1 MKPEGWIIRVNL
13 DYLDNY
19 FIKTLATVTG
29 MSLIMI
35 LVALGIVYLFDKGL
49 SLPASVILLIFA
61 VFFTLGTV
69 FFEKRGA
76 IYPWSLVG
84 GAIASTGITFLI
96 MSAIGG
102 IFYMASGG
110 LSAIHLNTIL
120 YSLSAC
126 MIISV
131 ITLNLASYKLQY
143 I

>member
-1 MKPEGWIIRVNL
+1 
-13 DYLDNY
+13 
-19 FIKTLATVTG
+19 
-29 MSLIMI
+29 MI
-35 LVALGIVYLFDKGL
+35 LVALGIVYLFEKGL
-49 SLPASVILLIFA
+49 SLPASIILLIFA
-61 VFFTLGTV
+61 VFFALGTV
-69 FFEKRGA
+69 FFDKRGA

-84 GAIASTGITFLI
+84 GAIASTAITFLI

-102 IFYMASGG
+102 IFYMTSGG